1 MEANSQSIL
10 ESIFV
15 FSDKNNA
22 DSLLQKQIC
31 WKMIFACARE
41 NVQSFCTQWKER
53 VESRLERSGEN
64 RRAFWIPFS
73 SLATKIMEI
82 RDFRSRFAAK
92 CPLQVHNVLRN
103 YTTSLQLRFFPTRAK
118 CSCKCKPFPACA
130 KCSVQV

>member
-1 MEANSQSIL
+1 MEAYLESIL

-64 RRAFWIPFS
+64 HRAFWTPFS
-73 SLATKIMEI
+73 FLATKIMQI
-82 RDFRSRFAAK
+82 RDFRSKFAAK
-92 CPLQVHNVLRN
+92 
-103 YTTSLQLRFFPTRAK
+103 
-118 CSCKCKPFPACA
+118 
-130 KCSVQV
+130 